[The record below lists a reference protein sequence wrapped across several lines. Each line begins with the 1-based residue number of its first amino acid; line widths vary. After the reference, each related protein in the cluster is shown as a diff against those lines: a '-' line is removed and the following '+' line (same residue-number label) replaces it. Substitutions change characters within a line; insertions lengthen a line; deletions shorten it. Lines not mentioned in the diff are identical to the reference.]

1 MLYLTGHLFV
11 LEASLWV
18 FGLTRGRPLSA
29 LRLSAAFATSFSTSI
44 ATALAFNV
52 VLYRLFYAEWYVALN
67 IGLSGIVYPVLAT
80 FLAIPVARSLR
91 MVED

>member
-1 MLYLTGHLFV
+1 MSV
-11 LEASLWV
+11 A
-18 FGLTRGRPLSA
+18 
-29 LRLSAAFATSFSTSI
+29 RLSAAFATSFSASI

-52 VLYRLFYAEWYVALN
+52 VLYRLFYADWYVALN

-80 FLAIPVARSLR
+80 LLAAPIARSLQ